1 MKIKPLGK
9 SGLKVSEIC
18 LGTMTFGYQADEAT
32 SLRMLDIAA
41 EAGINCID
49 TADVYPFP
57 PSFERAGNTETIIGH
72 WLKGKRD
79 RFVLATKCGIPM
91 SEDPNFRGLSRKHIF
106 QALDGSLRRLQTDYI
121 DLFYLHQPDLETPI
135 EETLHALDD
144 LVRAGRI
151 RYIGCSNFTAWQ
163 IAKSLWTSDKRNLQA
178 FAAIQPRYNLL
189 FREIENEIL
198 PLCHDQG
205 LGVFAYNPLSGGFL
219 TGKYARGEEPDSHSR
234 FGLVPDSKSL
244 YRERY
249 WKSHHFD
256 AVDRMKQFF
265 SPRGKELIQVA
276 LAWVLGQ
283 PGISSA
289 ILGASRP
296 DQLQHGLAGV
306 GLTLDD
312 EERRFCDDLW
322 FSLPKVKDPKFS
334 LR

>member
-1 MKIKPLGK
+1 MKIKSMGK
-9 SGLKVSEIC
+9 TGLKVSEIC
-18 LGTMTFGYQADEAT
+18 LGTMTFGHQSDDAT
-32 SLRMLDIAA
+32 SLRILDIAA
-41 EAGINCID
+41 DAGINCID

-57 PSFERAGNTETIIGH
+57 PTFERAGSTEMIIGR

-91 SEDPNFRGLSRKHIF
+91 SEDPNCRGLSRKHIF
-106 QALDGSLRRLQTDYI
+106 RSVDESLRRLQTDYI
-121 DLFYLHQPDLETPI
+121 DLYYMHQPDLETPI
-135 EETLHALDD
+135 EETLRALND
-144 LVRAGRI
+144 LVRAGRV

-163 IAKSLWTSDKRNLQA
+163 IAKSLWTADQMNLYA

-189 FREIENEIL
+189 YREIENEIL
-198 PLCHDQG
+198 PLSQDQG

-219 TGKYARGEEPDSHSR
+219 TGKYQRGEEPDRHSR

-249 WKSHHFD
+249 WQSHHFD

-265 SPRGKELIQVA
+265 KSRGKELIHVA

-283 PGISSA
+283 PGITSA

-296 DQLQHGLAGV
+296 DQLKHGLAGT
-306 GLTLDD
+306 GLVLEE
-312 EERRFCDDLW
+312 EERIFCNDLW
-322 FSLPKVKDPKFS
+322 FSLPRVKDPKYS